1 MVMSEAQKSAMP
13 VDHCKIV
20 PYERSRELVA
30 PTSLRAQI
38 FHFRKPTL
46 FASSSINVGLS
57 TTNRSRLAANG
68 IHF

>member
-38 FHFRKPTL
+38 FI
-46 FASSSINVGLS
+46 FAKLVCVFIYKCW
-57 TTNRSRLAANG
+57 AEY
-68 IHF
+68 HQ